1 MTALVGIF
9 CKDGVVIGADSS
21 ATFTAGQV
29 RTIEQQTE
37 KIELIGEYCILAGT
51 GPIGLGQRFNE
62 VLQLANKNSMFQGKA
77 TAMEVA
83 KTLCQQAINDFSQT
97 GVGRGTYAALVA
109 FGIRHEPFLCEFG
122 LADFQPELKTS
133 KLWYCSMGSGQ
144 HITDTFLGF
153 IRRVFWQDGPPN
165 VNGGVFAATWTLQ
178 MAIELNPGGINGP
191 INIAV
196 LEKDK
201 TGKLKSRMLT
211 PADLQEHEQ
220 KIGEM
225 AAYIREFS
233 QKDKAEVAPDIPKAP
248 EA

>member
-1 MTALVGIF
+1 MTALVGIY
-9 CKDGVVIGADSS
+9 CNDGVVIGADSS

-51 GPIGLGQRFNE
+51 GPIRLGQRFNE
-62 VLQLANKNSMFQGKA
+62 ILQLANKNSIFQGKS

-83 KTLCQQAINDFSQT
+83 KTLCQQVINDFAQT

-122 LADFQPELKTS
+122 LADFQSELKTG

-153 IRRVFWQDGPPN
+153 IRRVFWQDRPPN

-201 TGKLKSRMLT
+201 AGKLKSRMLT

-225 AAYIREFS
+225 ATYIREFS
-233 QKDKAEVAPDIPKAP
+233 QKDKTDPAPDIPKAP
-248 EA
+248 Q

>member
-1 MTALVGIF
+1 MTALVGIY

-37 KIELIGEYCILAGT
+37 KIELIGDHCILAGT
-51 GPIGLGQRFNE
+51 GPIGLGQRFSDL
-62 VLQLANKNSMFQGKA
+62 VQLENKNSVFQGKL
-77 TAMEVA
+77 TAMGAA
-83 KTLCQQAINDFSQT
+83 KHLCQQAINDFAQT

-201 TGKLKSRMLT
+201 NGKLKCRMLS

-220 KIGEM
+220 KIREM
-225 AAYIREFS
+225 TAYIREFS
-233 QKDKAEVAPDIPKAP
+233 QKDKAESAPDIPKAP